1 MPTSVADVDWVRRAF
16 GNISDLSYKG
26 MKDMLLFQED
36 LANIELKE
44 ILPKRGIRLS
54 DGITRSHFPL
64 NSPLLVPLLPNVLR
78 L

>member
-1 MPTSVADVDWVRRAF
+1 MWLWLLKIPTSVADVDWVRRAF

-44 ILPKRGIRLS
+44 IS
-54 DGITRSHFPL
+54 S
-64 NSPLLVPLLPNVLR
+64 
-78 L
+78 

>member
-1 MPTSVADVDWVRRAF
+1 MSSSVSGWLINKLSDALEIWLMWLWLLKMPTSVADVDWVRRAF

-44 ILPKRGIRLS
+44 IS
-54 DGITRSHFPL
+54 S
-64 NSPLLVPLLPNVLR
+64 
-78 L
+78 